1 MEMTFNSISDVP
13 DFGSICL
20 VDSKNGYKSYRLL
33 DSDIN
38 KLDLITNAANGSD
51 AFTESGKLLI
61 KINGQWRT
69 VGDSVSSEDN
79 SEDNNNDN

>member
-1 MEMTFNSISDVP
+1 MITIMEMTFETAADVP

-20 VDSKNGYKSYRLL
+20 VDSRNGYKSYRLL

-51 AFTESGKLLI
+51 ALTETGRLFIKLSGT
-61 KINGQWRT
+61 WHEVT
-69 VGDSVSSEDN
+69 A
-79 SEDNNNDN
+79 ND